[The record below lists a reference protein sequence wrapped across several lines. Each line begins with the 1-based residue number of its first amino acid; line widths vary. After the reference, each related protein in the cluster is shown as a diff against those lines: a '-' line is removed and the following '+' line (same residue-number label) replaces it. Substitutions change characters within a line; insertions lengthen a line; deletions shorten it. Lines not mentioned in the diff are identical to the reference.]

1 MPISNL
7 SRMSDSSRKESSF
20 ISVIKSVGAAF
31 LGVQSNKN
39 RERDFSEGKLSHFII
54 VGVACVAI
62 FIGALVAVVSLVLP

>member
-1 MPISNL
+1 MPFSNF
-7 SRMSDSSRKESSF
+7 SKMSDSSQKESSF

-54 VGVACVAI
+54 VGVLGAAI